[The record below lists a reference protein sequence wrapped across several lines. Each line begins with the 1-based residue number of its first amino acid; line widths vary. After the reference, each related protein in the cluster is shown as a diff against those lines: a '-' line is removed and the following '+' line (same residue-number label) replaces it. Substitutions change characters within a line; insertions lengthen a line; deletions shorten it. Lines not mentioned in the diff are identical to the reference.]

1 MGLKLDIE
9 MAYPYK
15 KYMKQSQLVIII
27 RYDGKSVCSMSVQLF
42 IFSVQ
47 CYRGVLYNIVMWLR
61 RQFFFIFAFVCVCS
75 SCSSL
80 VIKKFEPVTSLMVF
94 QHFS

>member
-47 CYRGVLYNIVMWLR
+47 CYRGVLYNIVM
-61 RQFFFIFAFVCVCS
+61 
-75 SCSSL
+75 
-80 VIKKFEPVTSLMVF
+80 
-94 QHFS
+94 